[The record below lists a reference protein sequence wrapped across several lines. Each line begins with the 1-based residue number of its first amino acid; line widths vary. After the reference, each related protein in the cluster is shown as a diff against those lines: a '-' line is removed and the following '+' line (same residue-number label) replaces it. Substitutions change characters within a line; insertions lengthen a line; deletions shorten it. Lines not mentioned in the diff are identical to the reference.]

1 MKIKMD
7 RLSKKSVHLKWKKR
21 MNQYTWNNLKNFQL
35 VSMVIMATT
44 ELVIMVMITDYWI
57 Y

>member
-21 MNQYTWNNLKNFQL
+21 MTQYTWNNLKNFHK

>member
-1 MKIKMD
+1 MMKIKMD

-44 ELVIMVMITDYWI
+44 ELVIMVMITDY
-57 Y
+57 